1 MLYIGRNSYYGSI
14 SPLQT
19 FNYDAAVVVGALLV
33 MGMSESLLM
42 NNAESTLQRKV
53 PTVPQL

>member
-19 FNYDAAVVVGALLV
+19 FNYDAAVVGGAFLV
-33 MGMSESLLM
+33 MGMSESLL
-42 NNAESTLQRKV
+42 L
-53 PTVPQL
+53 LC